1 MGELREAL
9 LLGAKFRLF
18 AFSSLLRHPREA
30 LRFAPRGLGGGG
42 FSGESLAF
50 AFRHTG
56 ELGFAR
62 EALLLELG
70 DTCLFRLAGETLLF
84 RFGKS
89 FGFGTLC
96 RQTLL
101 FAADFFRT
109 LLSRPP
115 LFGAALFLE
124 SRLLALQSFPL

>member
-1 MGELREAL
+1 M
-9 LLGAKFRLF
+9 
-18 AFSSLLRHPREA
+18 
-30 LRFAPRGLGGGG
+30 
-42 FSGESLAF
+42 
-50 AFRHTG
+50 
-56 ELGFAR
+56 
-62 EALLLELG
+62 
-70 DTCLFRLAGETLLF
+70 FRLAGETLLF
-84 RFGKS
+84 RFGES